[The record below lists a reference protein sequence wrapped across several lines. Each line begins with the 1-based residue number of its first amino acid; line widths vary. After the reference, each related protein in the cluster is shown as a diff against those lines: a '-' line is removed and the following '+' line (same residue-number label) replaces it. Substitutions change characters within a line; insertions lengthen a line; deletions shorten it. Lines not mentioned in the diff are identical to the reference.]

1 MEISNP
7 SHPKARTLDLLV
19 EQVGDETIVYDGAR
33 QVAHALNRSASFV
46 WRQSDGSRSV
56 PELAA
61 SLGVEL
67 KIPPN
72 DSLVEYAL
80 DELASAN
87 LLEGNRVSRRG
98 ALRRITYAASVA
110 VALPVVLSIIAPTP
124 AMAASG
130 VVSPTPTPTN
140 R

>member
-1 MEISNP
+1 MDDSNP
-7 SHPKARTLDLLV
+7 IRPKARTLGLLM
-19 EQVGDETIVYDGAR
+19 EQVGDETIVYDRER
-33 QVAHALNRSASFV
+33 QIAHALNRSAGIV
-46 WRQSDGSRSV
+46 WRYSDGSRSV

-61 SLGVEL
+61 ALGAEL
-67 KIPPN
+67 RIAPN

-80 DELASAN
+80 DELASAH

-110 VALPVVLSIIAPTP
+110 VALPAVLSIIAPTP

-130 VVSPTPTPTN
+130 VVLPPDPGPV
-140 R
+140 